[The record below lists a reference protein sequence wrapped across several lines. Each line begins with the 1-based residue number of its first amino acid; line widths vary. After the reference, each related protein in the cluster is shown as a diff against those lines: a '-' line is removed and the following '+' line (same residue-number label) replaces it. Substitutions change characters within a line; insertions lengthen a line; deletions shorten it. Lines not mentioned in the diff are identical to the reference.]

1 MTLDEAIKNAE
12 EVAENIEKN
21 GIFKHPD
28 NLRDCAEEH
37 RQLAEWLKELK
48 QTRQAIE
55 DIKEKIA
62 KCKSAWE
69 AEEWDY
75 YTAGRSEAYRDA
87 LIIIDEHI
95 GKEQSE

>member
-1 MTLDEAIKNAE
+1 MAE
-12 EVAENIEKN
+12 RTKADKT
-21 GIFKHPD
+21 GD
-28 NLRDCAEEH
+28 RGY
-37 RQLAEWLKELK
+37 QG
-48 QTRQAIE
+48 
-55 DIKEKIA
+55 KIA

-95 GKEQSE
+95 GKEKE